1 MTCSGHSHQR
11 QVRLAPKSPG
21 PQRAGMP
28 ASLLKAS
35 WSLMEA
41 LELVVLTYG
50 VFLPSDVRAAGSLQ
64 PP

>member
-1 MTCSGHSHQR
+1 MLRSQPSAAGKTSTKVPWS
-11 QVRLAPKSPG
+11 S
-21 PQRAGMP
+21 RAGMP

-35 WSLMEA
+35 WSLVEA

-50 VFLPSDVRAAGSLQ
+50 VFLLSDVRAAGSLQ